1 MKKLLFTSVF
11 ASAFAFFSLSSA
23 FGTDF
28 SGDLL
33 SQPSR
38 TFEIGIDSNINF
50 ANNTFGLKDILTK
63 NVKIDLQKMADD
75 MPDSGF
81 KLGFYNKEKAFVNL
95 NISSRFR
102 FSFFTDLESS
112 GMFNIS
118 KDFFDILGSGIDVGE
133 TKKIDITTYADVF
146 YDLGFSFQT
155 IVMGY
160 GIKLT
165 PAYYVPLIYVP
176 KTTATARMTT
186 NKDGLIHAYTE
197 AMLDVYTAV
206 DMENYI
212 DSDADGDKEIDIQDI
227 LSNGGFDLSLEI
239 ERNWLHGLN
248 AGLYTRVP
256 IRPGT
261 LNYKMSTMVY
271 ADFHEDNL
279 MDFVTDSKKEK
290 PEFKSGHVKPSTYN
304 PKNHDDEEK
313 GFEYTEDSY
322 RAYRPLKFGLNATYM
337 PWGQWFKI
345 QPSLGFAVRNPYT
358 SDAIFYMEYA
368 LDFRLSMLARIFNVN
383 FGTAYQNQIFQHR
396 FGLAINLRALEII
409 SQVSMCGTSFLSTFR
424 TAGYGALVGVRIGF

>member
-1 MKKLLFTSVF
+1 MRKHITASFFAPLLAVLPL
-11 ASAFAFFSLSSA
+11 SAAFS
-23 FGTDF
+23 TDF

-33 SQPSR
+33 SRPSR
-38 TFEIGIDSNINF
+38 AFEIGMDADFAF

-63 NVKIDLQKMADD
+63 NVKVDFQQMTDD
-75 MPDSGF
+75 MPKSGF
-81 KLGFYNKEKAFVNL
+81 TLGFHDTEKTFINL
-95 NISSRFR
+95 NASSRFR
-102 FSFFTDLESS
+102 FSLFTGVESS
-112 GMFNIS
+112 GIFNIS
-118 KDFFDILGSGIDVGE
+118 KDFFDIFGSGIDVGE

-248 AGLYTRVP
+248 AGLYTRIP

-261 LNYKMSTMVY
+261 LNYKMSTLVY
-271 ADFHEDNL
+271 ADFKEENL
-279 MDFVTDSKKEK
+279 MNFVTDSDHEPKEK
-290 PEFKSGHVKPSTYN
+290 SSGHVKPSTYN

-345 QPSLGFAVRNPYT
+345 QPALGFGIRGPYT
-358 SDAIFYMEYA
+358 GDAVFYMEYA
-368 LDFRLSMLARIFNVN
+368 LDFRISVLHRIFNMN